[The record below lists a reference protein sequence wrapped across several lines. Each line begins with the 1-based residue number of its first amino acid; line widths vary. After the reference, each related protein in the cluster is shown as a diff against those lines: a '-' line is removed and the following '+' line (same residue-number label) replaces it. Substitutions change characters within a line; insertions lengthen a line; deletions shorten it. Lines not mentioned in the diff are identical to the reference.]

1 MKYVF
6 LKAMMLA
13 LLVLTSQAAY
23 AAKEQTVVLISID
36 GMRWDYIE
44 KHGAPNLK
52 AMAAKGVRAQKLMP
66 VYPTKTFP
74 NHISIITGLLPVNHG
89 IVDNNFC
96 DKARKNECYSM
107 GKGMRDSTW
116 VNGIPLW
123 NLAKM
128 QGLKSATYFWPESD
142 ARFNGMTPDYYFHY
156 SKYSEYQGRVDQIIQ
171 WLSLPKAQRPR
182 FVASYFSLVDSMGHE
197 FGPDAP
203 QTRDA
208 VKQLDELMGQLQ
220 TRLSKLEQE
229 INLVIVS
236 DHGMAYVNP
245 EQSIDV
251 STLPKNDNFIVKN
264 TGPRLLIYAKPAVT
278 SEQIATYKQRLQQVA
293 NGRYTVLN
301 DEQLAAYHYN
311 EGTRVGDIVVQTNAP
326 AVFTNEGKAMYLGTH
341 GYAYTDD
348 MAATLI
354 AVGPAFK
361 QGLSLEKVNNL
372 DIYPVLAKVMGLKL
386 LSKVD
391 GDGKTLMPA
400 IKQKIVVH

>member
-13 LLVLTSQAAY
+13 LLVLTSQATY

-236 DHGMAYVNP
+236 DHGMAHVNP

-251 STLPKNDNFIVKN
+251 STLPQNDNFIVKN

-278 SEQIATYKQRLQQVA
+278 SEQIATYKQRLQQAV

-311 EGTRVGDIVVQTNAP
+311 KGTRVGDIVVQTNAP